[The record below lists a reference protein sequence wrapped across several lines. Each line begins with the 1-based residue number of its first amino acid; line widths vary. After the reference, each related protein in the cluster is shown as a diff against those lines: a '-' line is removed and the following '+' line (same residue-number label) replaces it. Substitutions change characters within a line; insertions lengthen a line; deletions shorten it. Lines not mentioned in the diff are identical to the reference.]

1 VSLEEKHSILALGAG
16 GATKLVLSGGE
27 RIERSENVKSLKDYL
42 ERTDEMIARK
52 HAFFEQ
58 YKGLY

>member
-1 VSLEEKHSILALGAG
+1 MEEKHSILALGAG
-16 GATKLVLSGGE
+16 GTTKLVLPGG

-52 HAFFEQ
+52 RAFFQRYEGIR
-58 YKGLY
+58 KE

>member
-1 VSLEEKHSILALGAG
+1 MEEKHSILALGAG
-16 GATKLVLSGGE
+16 GATKLVFADGS

-42 ERTDEMIARK
+42 ERTEEMIVRK
-52 HAFFEQ
+52 QAFFEQ

>member
-16 GATKLVLSGGE
+16 GATKLVLQDGE

-52 HAFFEQ
+52 YAFFEQ